1 MRSMKTLAGARAG
14 ALAIAGVTALGAAA
28 PAVAITPQEAL
39 NATGYGGY
47 SSGEITHAVVLSTTD
62 AELARVDLA
71 QSAAG
76 VGVGQGLVDVDTL
89 QSKILFADPAG
100 KNAYGHGA
108 GLNVGIGQPPATPPQ
123 GTLALAEAL
132 SPPPNQM
139 AADTVVE
146 IPDNPLVTA
155 NVLNATAR
163 ANTTTVASA
172 CLTGTETLISEGTAS
187 AADAAL
193 LDPPDVPGAPPTPPV
208 VSTDPG
214 QVSES
219 ISQTVLVPLGNG
231 IFGLSTVTTQTVAPI
246 TLLGGTPAAVRIEV
260 LRNIQ
265 LRATAT
271 GSPGG
276 ADVFRGFV
284 EEDGTPVA
292 DTTPVL
298 RLTVAGNEAVEL
310 TSQQVLGGE
319 GLQLQLGVI
328 DVIIGGNAEQVLEAP
343 DGTAAFGTAD
353 FIRIT
358 APGTVPTGTEP
369 VLAEGPLAPIGD
381 ALDQVV
387 GGLAAIT
394 DPIRDQLI
402 AAGLTAVDIR
412 LLHMEALATVPV
424 GGINCNPTEDPLRN
438 AFKDVSA
445 FSVAPGGTFDYTIRV
460 PNDGTTPLTNVRV
473 VDTVNTPEGA
483 PPLEFVSSDP
493 APASRTANTFTY
505 ELGTIEPGQFR
516 SIRLTFRVPANAPVG
531 TKYSNSARITATFQ
545 GSQIEKIVN
554 VDGPTVIAKPTGAC
568 SVERSTKF
576 ASNTEVRTGQEFAYF
591 INVSNTGG
599 EDCTGVVVTDD
610 LVQGVAF
617 VSCSDGCTNAGQRV
631 TFRVGTLTG
640 GSSKALRITV
650 RVTATAGTL
659 PNTGVITTDQGST
672 ARPSTPGPTVTGRSV
687 GRPGAP
693 AGCPATGC
701 PAVAGEQ
708 LARTGLSTMVPV
720 LARLVLAVPMLRLRR
735 RAAEL
740 TD

>member
-1 MRSMKTLAGARAG
+1 MRSMKTLAGTLAG
-14 ALAIAGVTALGAAA
+14 ALALAGVTALGAAA
-28 PAVAITPQEAL
+28 PAVAITPEQAL

-47 SSGEITHAVVLSTTD
+47 SSGEIAHAVVLSTED

-89 QSKILFADPAG
+89 ESKILFADPAG

-108 GLNVGIGQPPATPPQ
+108 GLNVGIGGAPGTPPA

-132 SPPPNQM
+132 SPPPS
-139 AADTVVE
+139 ADEDTVIE

-155 NVLNATAR
+155 GVLNATAQ

-193 LDPPDVPGAPPTPPV
+193 LTPPGGEPV
-208 VSTDPG
+208 ISTEPG

-219 ISQTVLVPLGNG
+219 ISQNVLVPLGG
-231 IFGLSTVTTQTVAPI
+231 GKFGLSTVTTQTVAPI

-276 ADVFRGFV
+276 ADVFYGFV

-298 RLTVAGNEAVEL
+298 RLTVGTAEAVEL

-328 DVIIGGNAEQVLEAP
+328 DVIIGGNAEQVIEAA
-343 DGTAAFGTAD
+343 DGTAAFGTSD

-358 APGTVPTGTEP
+358 APGTVPTGTDP
-369 VLAEGPLAPIGD
+369 VLADGPLAPIGD

-394 DPIRDQLI
+394 DPIRDALI
-402 AAGLTAVDIR
+402 AAGLTAADIR

-424 GGINCNPTEDPLRN
+424 GGIDCTPEDPMRN

-445 FSVAPGGTFDYTIRV
+445 FSVATGSTFDYTIRV

-473 VDTVNTPEGA
+473 VDTVNTPAGA

-493 APASRTANTFTY
+493 APASRTANTFTF

-531 TKYSNSARITATFQ
+531 AKYSNSARITATFQ
-545 GSQIEKIVN
+545 GQQIEKTVN
-554 VDGPTVIAKPTGAC
+554 VDGPTVIRTTGPC

-576 ASNTEVRTGQEFAYF
+576 ASNTEVKTGQEFAYF
-591 INVSNTGG
+591 INVSNTGA
-599 EDCTGVVVTDD
+599 EDCTNVTVTDD
-610 LVQGVAF
+610 LVQGVTF
-617 VSCSDGCTNAGQRV
+617 VSCSNNCTNAGQRV
-631 TFRVGTLTG
+631 TFKVGTLTG
-640 GSSKALRITV
+640 GSSVALRITV
-650 RVTATAGTL
+650 KVTATSGTL

-672 ARPSTPGPTVTGRSV
+672 ARPSTPGPTVTDKSI

-708 LARTGLSTMVPV
+708 LARTGLSSAVPL
-720 LARLVLAVPMLRLRR
+720 LALLVLAVPMLLMRR
-735 RAAEL
+735 RTEEL